1 MQWKGELVG
10 HTFLVIFFIFVLFLC
25 LKKKSPFKKASY
37 LSHIWEIYSVSITQ
51 AATGGAI
58 EYVVA
63 RGLGRRGGREL
74 CWGFFF
80 MFGGNCQTLKT

>member
-25 LKKKSPFKKASY
+25 LKKKVPFKKP
-37 LSHIWEIYSVSITQ
+37 LICPTFGKFVSITQ

-63 RGLGRRGGREL
+63 RGLG
-74 CWGFFF
+74 
-80 MFGGNCQTLKT
+80 